1 MMMQRVNYTYNHKAI
16 LILILLCLL
25 TYLIIGIGNLIRYN
39 YVSTNGIEYTGYI
52 SDNEISFEYEGK
64 KHIAYI
70 SYDVED
76 GFVTFYFI
84 PTDSYET
91 TAVVPKEME
100 LTNMMLLFSLICLIS
115 AVITLLLKLKKDR
128 YVSSIKASSMHAK
141 AHITNVVKSDSYI
154 IMNGVYDDPF
164 ENRILYFKT
173 PKISNSKLLKLYKQ
187 NPELKG
193 YLYVSYLKEDP
204 NIYIVDAYELK

>member
-1 MMMQRVNYTYNHKAI
+1 MQRVNYTYNHKVI
-16 LILILLCLL
+16 LISILLSLL
-25 TYLIIGIGNLIRYN
+25 TFLIIGIGNSIRYN

-84 PTDSYET
+84 PTESYET
-91 TAVVPKEME
+91 TAVVPEEME
-100 LTNMMLLFSLICLIS
+100 LTYMMLLFSLICLIS
-115 AVITLLLKLKKDR
+115 TVITLLLKIKKDR

-141 AHITNVVKSDSYI
+141 AHITNVVNSDSYI
-154 IMNGVYDDPF
+154 IMNAVYDDPF

-204 NIYIVDAYELK
+204 KIYIVDAYELK